1 MKHTL
6 PTVDSA
12 IVINLPKINDD
23 CALVIAEA
31 KKHVPFDINRIFF
44 VSGVPAGSMRGHH
57 AHRQCH
63 QLLICPIGVV
73 SVVIAD
79 GSSSRTI
86 TLDTPEKAL
95 HIPPGLW
102 AEEIYR
108 DPTTVLLVL
117 CDRPY
122 EPEDYIRDMAAYR
135 AWRQRQ
141 ETQR

>member
-1 MKHTL
+1 
-6 PTVDSA
+6 
-12 IVINLPKINDD
+12 
-23 CALVIAEA
+23 
-31 KKHVPFDINRIFF
+31 
-44 VSGVPAGSMRGHH
+44 MRGHH